1 MPLKR
6 AKNYSKEDFEKVVEA
21 VRRKVMTVR
30 KGSARFGVL
39 KSTVMDRVH
48 GKHSSQIG

>member
-6 AKNYSKEDFEKVVEA
+6 AKKYSKEDFEKVVEA

-30 KGSARFGVL
+30 KGSARFGIP
-39 KSTVMDRVH
+39 KSTVMDCVR
-48 GKHSSQIG
+48 GKHSSQMG